1 MIFSTPYN
9 RPKSIGQVFTGKSM
23 TEKVGYV
30 PANQLIES
38 MILAGRRLNEYR
50 ASQYDFPDGK
60 VDDNFTDPTRVQGFD
75 LADATIIQHKL
86 ENDLPDKI
94 QEIKEKARQEALEKS
109 GEDAD
114 QSPAALGKAVL
125 GKDTTTDV

>member
-23 TEKVGYV
+23 TEKAGYV

-50 ASQYDFPDGK
+50 AAQYDFPDGK

-75 LADATIIQHKL
+75 LADATIIQQKL
-86 ENDLPDKI
+86 KTEIPDKI
-94 QEIKEKARQEALEKS
+94 QELKEKARLEALEKS
-109 GEDAD
+109 GED
-114 QSPAALGKAVL
+114 SEPGKAVP
-125 GKDTTTDV
+125 GKDTTTKV

>member
-1 MIFSTPYN
+1 MIFSTPYS
-9 RPKSIGQVFTGKSM
+9 RPKSQGEVFTGKSM
-23 TEKVGYV
+23 TEKAGYV

-75 LADATIIQHKL
+75 LADATIIQQKL
-86 ENDLPDKI
+86 KTEIPDKI
-94 QEIKEKARQEALEKS
+94 QELKEKARLEALEKS
-109 GEDAD
+109 GED
-114 QSPAALGKAVL
+114 SEPGKAVP
-125 GKDTTTDV
+125 GKDNTTNV

>member
-9 RPKSIGQVFTGKSM
+9 RPKSQGEVFNGKSM

-30 PANQLIES
+30 PANELIES

-50 ASQYDFPDGK
+50 AAQYDFPDGK

-75 LADATIIQHKL
+75 LADATAIQQKL
-86 ENDLPDKI
+86 ETEIPEKI
-94 QEIKEKARQEALEKS
+94 HELKEKARLEALEKS
-109 GEDAD
+109 GEV
-114 QSPAALGKAVL
+114 SELGSDVS
-125 GKDTTTDV
+125 GKDTTTNV